1 MAKLK
6 DQFLKNPLP
15 YVLLAGGG
23 IYLLT
28 RGVKAAGGLLS
39 KSLETKFETSA
50 ASNPF
55 AYRTFLGSIPKGTV
69 VTYFKS
75 ATVDQ
80 IAKDIYSAF
89 GFFSDDETAVLNAFR
104 KFKTQAQVA
113 QVAQAFSA
121 RYKTDLLQYL
131 KQGYGPFPQA
141 GLSDEEY
148 QTVLKI
154 VNGLPKYK

>member
-1 MAKLK
+1 MKLK

-15 YVLLAGGG
+15 FVLLAGGG
-23 IYLLT
+23 LYLLT
-28 RGVKAAGGLLS
+28 KGLKAAGGLIT
-39 KSLETKFETSA
+39 KGLETKFETSA

-55 AYRTFLGSIPKGTV
+55 AYRTFLGSIPKGTSV
-69 VTYFKS
+69 LYLTS
-75 ATVDQ
+75 ASANQ
-80 IAKDIYSAF
+80 IAQDIYSAF
-89 GFFSDDETAVLNAFR
+89 GFFTDDETAVLNAFR

-131 KQGYGPFPQA
+131 KQGYGPLPQA

-148 QTVLKI
+148 QTILKI

>member
-15 YVLLAGGG
+15 FVLLAGGG

-28 RGVKAAGGLLS
+28 KGLKAAGGLIT
-39 KSLETKFETSA
+39 KGLETKFETSA

-55 AYRTFLGSIPKGTV
+55 AYRTFLSSIPKGTSV
-69 VTYFKS
+69 LYLTS
-75 ATVDQ
+75 ASANQ
-80 IAKDIYSAF
+80 IAQDIYSAF
-89 GFFSDDETAVLNAFR
+89 GFFTDDETAVLNAFR

-148 QTVLKI
+148 QTILKI